1 VLVFTLIV
9 SVVTGIL
16 FGLAPAIQA
25 SKPDLNETLKE
36 GGGKAGVGRHRLRAA
51 LVVAEISMSLA
62 LLTGAGL
69 LMKNFLTILKINP
82 GINTENVLTMGITL
96 PPAKYENDARRRA
109 FYDELMRRARSLPGV
124 ESAALVNHVPLGRSN
139 ASSNFLVEG
148 APDPPPGQE
157 FEGGYRVCTPDY
169 FKTMGVPVVR
179 GREFTNADTADSH
192 RVIIVNETLAKRF
205 WPKGDAIGKHIRF
218 AGSPNNPLWEVVG
231 VVGDVKSQTFTTITP
246 DFYLPLAQATWETMT
261 LVARTRTQPL
271 ALTAPIRRE
280 IQAIDHDQ
288 PVFDVKSM
296 AQVRDR
302 SIMPFRII
310 GMLLSGFGVFALIL
324 AATGIYGVMAYAV
337 SQRTREIGVRMALG
351 ARRGDI
357 LKLLIVGNGM
367 WMTAIGIIIG
377 LAGAIGLTQVLKG
390 MLFGVNAI
398 DWAIGAGVTLLMA
411 GVSLLA
417 CYIPARRAAKVD
429 PMVALRYE

>member
-1 VLVFTLIV
+1 
-9 SVVTGIL
+9 VVER
-16 FGLAPAIQA
+16 Q
-25 SKPDLNETLKE
+25 
-36 GGGKAGVGRHRLRAA
+36 
-51 LVVAEISMSLA
+51 
-62 LLTGAGL
+62 
-69 LMKNFLTILKINP
+69 
-82 GINTENVLTMGITL
+82 
-96 PPAKYENDARRRA
+96 
-109 FYDELMRRARSLPGV
+109 
-124 ESAALVNHVPLGRSN
+124 PL
-139 ASSNFLVEG
+139 
-148 APDPPPGQE
+148 
-157 FEGGYRVCTPDY
+157 
-169 FKTMGVPVVR
+169 
-179 GREFTNADTADSH
+179 
-192 RVIIVNETLAKRF
+192 
-205 WPKGDAIGKHIRF
+205 
-218 AGSPNNPLWEVVG
+218 
-231 VVGDVKSQTFTTITP
+231 TP
-246 DFYLPLAQATWETMT
+246 DFYVPLAQHTWETMT
-261 LVARTRTQPL
+261 LVARARTQPL
-271 ALTAPIRRE
+271 ALTAPIRGE
-280 IQAIDHDQ
+280 IQAIDRDQ

-357 LKLLIVGNGM
+357 LKLLVVGQGM

-377 LAGAIGLTQVLKG
+377 LAGSIGLTQVLKG

-398 DWAIGAGVTLLMA
+398 ELTTFAGVTLLLA